1 MAVNQLKLKEFDI
14 NARFAQTLITAQ
26 LVRSI
31 LNMHI
36 LLLKLGIKRRVKL
49 LLRSQLLTKCR
60 TKSKSQNLSAV

>member
-36 LLLKLGIKRRVKL
+36 PLLK
-49 LLRSQLLTKCR
+49 
-60 TKSKSQNLSAV
+60 